1 MNIILLSGGS
11 GRRLWPLSNET
22 RSKQFLKLLR
32 DQDGQPES
40 MVQRVFG
47 QIQRAGIDANIVVA
61 TGISQRDSLL
71 VQLGDA
77 VDVVLEPERRDTF
90 PAIVLASAYLA
101 DKKGMQRDEVVLVLP
116 VDPYADLSYFY
127 ALLQMERLI
136 TDEMANIALMGIKPT
151 YPSAKYGYII
161 PRPDGVGVERFQ
173 EKPDEASAA
182 RLIAGGALWN
192 GGVFAF
198 KLGYLLDIASRYI
211 PSATYEEVR
220 SHFSLLPKISFDY
233 EVVEKEES
241 IALVEYLGEWRDLG
255 TWNTLT
261 EIMDDRAIGRV
272 ILADT
277 CENTH
282 VINELGIPVTVLGA
296 KDLVVAASPD
306 GILVSDKHQSSYLKQ
321 YVDGID
327 QPPMYEERQW
337 GDYRALDFTSFPD
350 GTMTLTKK
358 VLIKAGQ
365 VSGYQVHFMRDEIW
379 TVIDGSGD
387 LLLDGH
393 ARSVKRGDVV
403 RISKG
408 CKHSVRAK
416 TNLYLIVVQ
425 IGVELTENDVEFY
438 DVEWQHTAEV
448 ISGAMR

>member
-1 MNIILLSGGS
+1 MTNYGVGIDYEYNPVIGWVRPKAVASFNETFQTVPEAAQGS
-11 GRRLWPLSNET
+11 GRPTRIHGPACIWP
-22 RSKQFLKLLR
+22 
-32 DQDGQPES
+32 D
-40 MVQRVFG
+40 
-47 QIQRAGIDANIVVA
+47 QRAGIDANIVVA

-255 TWNTLT
+255 PYPT

-272 ILADT
+272 ILADI

-282 VINELGIPVTVLGA
+282 VIMTGIQLP
-296 KDLVVAASPD
+296 
-306 GILVSDKHQSSYLKQ
+306 
-321 YVDGID
+321 
-327 QPPMYEERQW
+327 
-337 GDYRALDFTSFPD
+337 F
-350 GTMTLTKK
+350 
-358 VLIKAGQ
+358 
-365 VSGYQVHFMRDEIW
+365 
-379 TVIDGSGD
+379 
-387 LLLDGH
+387 
-393 ARSVKRGDVV
+393 
-403 RISKG
+403 
-408 CKHSVRAK
+408 
-416 TNLYLIVVQ
+416 
-425 IGVELTENDVEFY
+425 
-438 DVEWQHTAEV
+438 
-448 ISGAMR
+448 